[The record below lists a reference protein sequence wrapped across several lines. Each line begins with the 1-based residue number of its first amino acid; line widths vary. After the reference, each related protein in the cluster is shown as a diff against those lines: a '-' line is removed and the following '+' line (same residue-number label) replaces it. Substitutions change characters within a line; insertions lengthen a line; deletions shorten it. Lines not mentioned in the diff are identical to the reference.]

1 MCIGRRDIR
10 GAEMPTDSRGVLE
23 EPTIV
28 IIVKSSDHATPIVP
42 CSSIFVVMCRRAQCG
57 GRTRIY
63 YDDGAGGVNGEWKR
77 EKKKKLYIEA
87 RI

>member
-10 GAEMPTDSRGVLE
+10 GAEMPTDSRGVLG

-42 CSSIFVVMCRRAQCG
+42 CSSSFVVMCRRAQCG

-63 YDDGAGGVNGEWKR
+63 YDDGAGGVNGEWKQE
-77 EKKKKLYIEA
+77 EKKI
-87 RI
+87 IH